1 MKAIVVGAGM
11 GGTSAALG
19 LRKIGWDVEILER
32 VREVRPVGAA
42 ISIWSNGVKCLNYLG
57 VGEQVAK
64 LGGDMASMA
73 YYDAFTGATMTQFS
87 LAPLVEHV
95 GQRPYPVA
103 RGDLQRML
111 MDAVGADSIRLG
123 TEVVDVTQ
131 GDDGVTAHLADGTEV
146 HGDLLIGADGA
157 HSKIRQYVLGGPTT
171 RRYSGYVNYNGLV
184 PALPEIGPAD
194 QWSQWVGNGMRVSVM
209 PVADERFYF
218 FLDVVLPVGLPSER
232 ATLREELTGYFAGWA
247 PPVQALMAAIDVE
260 RTNRVE
266 IHDIEPFFTWTKGRV
281 ALLGDAGHST
291 TPDIGQGGCAAFE
304 DAVELS
310 WQLATNTLG
319 VEDALRRYE
328 ARRAP
333 RTAELVLRARGR
345 CDVTHGKD
353 PDATAAWYSELRAS
367 DGTDI
372 IRGIEK
378 NIVGG
383 PFG

>member
-11 GGTSAALG
+11 AGTTAAMG
-19 LRKIGWDVEILER
+19 LERIGYDVEILER

-57 VGEQVAK
+57 LGDKVAA

-73 YYDAFTGATMTQFS
+73 YYDAFTGETMTQFS
-87 LAPLVEHV
+87 LAPLVDDV
-95 GQRPYPVA
+95 GQKPYPVA
-103 RGDLQRML
+103 RGDLQVML
-111 MDAVGADSIRLG
+111 MEEFGLDKIRLG
-123 TEVVDVTQ
+123 AEVTSVSQENGT
-131 GDDGVTAHLADGTEV
+131 VTAHLADGSEV
-146 HGDLLIGADGA
+146 SGDLLIGADGA
-157 HSKIRQYVLGGPTT
+157 HSRIREYVLGGPTE

-184 PALPEIGPAD
+184 PALPEIGPPD

-209 PVADERFYF
+209 PVAGDRFYF
-218 FLDVVLPVGLPSER
+218 FLDVVIPTGLSWDR
-232 ATLREELTGYFAGWA
+232 STLREELRGYFGDWA
-247 PPVQALMAAIDVE
+247 PPVQALIEAIDIE

-310 WQLATNTLG
+310 WQLGTSTLG
-319 VEDALRRYE
+319 VEDALERYA

-353 PDATAAWYSELRAS
+353 PEVTQAWYEELRRS

-372 IRGIEK
+372 IGGIEK